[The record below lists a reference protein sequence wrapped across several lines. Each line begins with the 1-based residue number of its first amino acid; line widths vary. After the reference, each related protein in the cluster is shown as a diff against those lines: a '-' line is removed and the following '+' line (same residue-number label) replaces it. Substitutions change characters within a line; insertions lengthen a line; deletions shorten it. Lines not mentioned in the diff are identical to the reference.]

1 MKFLVTLL
9 LALSGLAGFARG
21 AAAPWHPLILIS
33 LDGFRWDYTEKYGAE
48 SPTLRRLKRE
58 GASVHGLVPVFPSN
72 TFPNHYTLV
81 TRLYPAKH
89 GIVNNDFFDPESGQ
103 FFRYNQPASA
113 LDPRWWGGEPVWVT
127 AIRQGRR
134 AATAFWVGSEV
145 PVDGV
150 RPTFWQRFDY
160 SVPFEQR
167 LDDLVRW
174 LTLPAGERPD
184 VVTFYLEETNGAGH
198 RFGPDSAEL
207 AAAVILSDTRIAAM
221 LARLRAANIEPNL
234 VVASDHGMTAT
245 SVDRVVILDDH
256 LDRNAVQIDSE
267 GSVLALR
274 PLQGDPADLV
284 RQLANVPHVRA
295 YLAEDL
301 PARFRLRGTARIAP
315 VWVLPDEGWHIG
327 TRANFERLKLRYKER
342 GYLAGDHGYDPALP
356 SMHGILIAHGPA
368 FRRGVEAPATEIIHV
383 YPLLCA
389 ILGLQPAPVDGDD
402 RLARALLRDR
412 P

>member
-1 MKFLVTLL
+1 MKILATLL
-9 LALSGLAGFARG
+9 LVLLGLPRFAPG

-33 LDGFRWDYTEKYGAE
+33 LDGFRWDYTEKYAAQ
-48 SPTLRRLKRE
+48 SPTLRGLKRE
-58 GASVHGLVPVFPSN
+58 GASVRGLIPVFPSN

-81 TRLYPAKH
+81 TGLYPAKH

-113 LDPRWWGGEPVWVT
+113 LDPRWWGGEPIWVT

-145 PVDGV
+145 PVGGV

-160 SVPFEQR
+160 SVPFARR
-167 LDDLVRW
+167 LDELVRW
-174 LTLPAGERPD
+174 LTLPAQERPD

-198 RFGPDSAEL
+198 RFGPDSPEL
-207 AAAVILSDTRIAAM
+207 AAAVKLSDERIAAL

-256 LDRNAVQIDSE
+256 IDRNSVQIDSE

-274 PLQGDPADLV
+274 PRQGDAAALV
-284 RQLANVPHVRA
+284 EAFASVPHVRA
-295 YLAEDL
+295 YRAEDL
-301 PARFRLRGTARIAP
+301 PTRFRLHGTRRIAP

-327 TRANFERLKLRYKER
+327 TRANFERLKVRYKER

-368 FRRGVEAPATEIIHV
+368 FRRGVEAPAAENIHV

-389 ILGLQPAPVDGDD
+389 ILGLQPAAVDGDD
-402 RLARALLRDR
+402 RLVRTLLRQ
-412 P
+412 